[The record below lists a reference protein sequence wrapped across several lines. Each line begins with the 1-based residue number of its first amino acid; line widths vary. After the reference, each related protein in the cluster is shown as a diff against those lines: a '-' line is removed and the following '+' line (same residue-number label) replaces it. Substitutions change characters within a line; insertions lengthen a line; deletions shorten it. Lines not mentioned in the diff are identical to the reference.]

1 LIVSDALK
9 GKAKILTENALT
21 KLSPTISPF
30 HLLSGG
36 ESLELKS
43 NRIHSLNRWSMMTRP
58 ADDAGGM
65 IDGSQRVEA
74 CLSRWCNP
82 KFGWFTEV
90 YRVNFG
96 WVVEY
101 VGMGRFTHQRMPK
114 KDIEKYTHIRISI
127 IYIYIFI
134 NI

>member
-1 LIVSDALK
+1 
-9 GKAKILTENALT
+9 
-21 KLSPTISPF
+21 
-30 HLLSGG
+30 
-36 ESLELKS
+36 
-43 NRIHSLNRWSMMTRP
+43 MMTRP

-65 IDGSQRVEA
+65 IDGSQKVEA

-114 KDIEKYTHIRISI
+114 KNTDKYTHTHIYVYIYI
-127 IYIYIFI
+127 YIIYILYIYNIFFIFFIYLNIYIYIIYIYILYIFVFIYIYIYIFI
-134 NI
+134 